1 MVIEAVK
8 IWNEP
13 NNKSHWDPEIDP
25 EWDLFAAMTTLAGQ
39 AIAAENPHILR
50 VLGGLSPID
59 PAFIERLSAKGALE
73 DIDVVA
79 VHGFPLDWNLCQIEE
94 RPGRIDRIRAVP
106 NKPIW
111 VNERGALGMGE
122 GSGGKE

>member
-1 MVIEAVK
+1 MPHAHRQCCGVRGSKSCRIPNRKFICAAWPGVPTVLMRSIRSGRASGSGMVIEAVK

-50 VLGGLSPID
+50 VP
-59 PAFIERLSAKGALE
+59 
-73 DIDVVA
+73 V
-79 VHGFPLDWNLCQIEE
+79 
-94 RPGRIDRIRAVP
+94 GRASGR
-106 NKPIW
+106 
-111 VNERGALGMGE
+111 ERGCQE
-122 GSGGKE
+122 V

>member
-39 AIAAENPHILR
+39 AIAAENPQILR

-73 DIDVVA
+73 DNVVVA
-79 VHGFPLDWNLCQIEE
+79 LHGFPLDWNPRSEE
-94 RPGRIDRIRAVP
+94 HTSEIQSLMSSSYAVVCVEKKQETSEQRILTLLA
-106 NKPIW
+106 
-111 VNERGALGMGE
+111 
-122 GSGGKE
+122 

>member
-25 EWDLFAAMTTLAGQ
+25 EWDLFAAMTTLAGP

-59 PAFIERLSAKGALE
+59 PAFIERLRAKGALA

-79 VHGFPLDWNLCQIEE
+79 VHGIQPHWNLLQNEE
-94 RPGRIDRIRAVP
+94 MRGRI
-106 NKPIW
+106 
-111 VNERGALGMGE
+111 
-122 GSGGKE
+122 

>member
-50 VLGGLSPID
+50 VVGGLSPID
-59 PAFIERLSAKGALE
+59 PAFIERLSAKGAL
-73 DIDVVA
+73 DAIDVLA
-79 VHGFPLDWNLCQIEE
+79 APGFPLDWHLWPIDAW
-94 RPGRIDRIRAVP
+94 PGRTSGLREVMQQTII
-106 NKPIW
+106 
-111 VNERGALGMGE
+111 ALTD
-122 GSGGKE
+122 